1 MLFIALGL
9 MAFIVVL
16 MRFEPK
22 RRKPMPADKAARLFE
37 VKAWVAITAGVA
49 LGIALSLSAYVGPV
63 VHETGGTVANVL
75 TQFGTDIGRGQAPQL
90 VKPDPDRC
98 KTAAGKRD
106 PKCASKPASR

>member
-37 VKAWVAITAGVA
+37 VKAWAPPAPCLPSSASTASSPA
-49 LGIALSLSAYVGPV
+49 
-63 VHETGGTVANVL
+63 
-75 TQFGTDIGRGQAPQL
+75 R
-90 VKPDPDRC
+90 
-98 KTAAGKRD
+98 
-106 PKCASKPASR
+106 ASPPRSRPASAGWWSAPTPG